1 MSESVQ
7 LDPVD
12 WQILSILQDDASIT
26 NKALAD
32 RVGLPTSSCHE
43 RVRRLRTAGVIDGIR
58 ASVNPAAVG
67 RGLQAFI
74 AVRLRPHRRDMIESF
89 TAAVL
94 ELPETLALYNVS
106 GPEDFFLHV
115 AVVDS
120 TDLQRLIIDDLAS
133 RPEIAHCQTH
143 LIFDRPLVTSM
154 RPYPDTHTGPTTG
167 WRNRG
172 STP

>member
-1 MSESVQ
+1 MRESVQ

-12 WQILSILQDDASIT
+12 WQILAILQDDASIT

-43 RVRRLRTAGVIDGIR
+43 RVRRLRSSGVIAGIR
-58 ASVNPAAVG
+58 AVVDPTAVG

-94 ELPETLALYNVS
+94 AMPETLALYNVS

-115 AVVDS
+115 AVIDS
-120 TDLQRLIIDDLAS
+120 TDLQRVIIDDLAS
-133 RPEIAHCQTH
+133 RPEVGHCQTH
-143 LIFDRPLVTSM
+143 LIFDRPLTTAM
-154 RPYPDTHTGPTTG
+154 RQYPDSRSAPIT
-167 WRNRG
+167 RAARR
-172 STP
+172 